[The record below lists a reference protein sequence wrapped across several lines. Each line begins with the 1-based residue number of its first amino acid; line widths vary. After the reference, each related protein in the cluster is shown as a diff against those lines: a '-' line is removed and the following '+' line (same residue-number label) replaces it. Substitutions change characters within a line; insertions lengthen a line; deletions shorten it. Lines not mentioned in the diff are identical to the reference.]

1 MSSVAKNITSTCN
14 GLIVAAPSSG
24 SGKTL
29 LTLGVLRAMANRG
42 ANVASAKIGPDY
54 IDPAFHSAATG
65 RSCVNLDPWAMRGGL
80 RHQIVNDLCHDADLV
95 VCEGVMG
102 LFDGATATEGSTA
115 DMAAATGWP
124 VVLVVD
130 ARAQAASAAAVVR
143 GFADLRKDVAIG
155 GVIFNRMGSER
166 HSRVIGDAMAHYA
179 PHISVLG
186 YLPRHDALSLPSR
199 HLGLVQAGEHD
210 ALEAFLDQAAGF
222 VAEHIDLDAL
232 VAVAGPVSTL
242 DSIST
247 PVPLAPLGQRIAVAH
262 DAAFAFSY
270 AHILDGWQRAGAE
283 IQPFSPLGDEAP
295 SANADAVYLP
305 GGYPELHAGALAAGR
320 SFLPGL
326 RKAAAGGVRV
336 FGECGGYM
344 VLGEGLVDADGVR
357 HGMAGLLP
365 LETSF
370 AERRLHLGYR
380 HLWTASPDRV
390 NGGLGGAEYRGHEF
404 HYATIVREEDA
415 DPLFLVSDAAG
426 NDLGVAGLSRGTVA
440 GSFIHLVDY
449 YA

>member
-1 MSSVAKNITSTCN
+1 
-14 GLIVAAPSSG
+14 
-24 SGKTL
+24 
-29 LTLGVLRAMANRG
+29 MANRG

-65 RSCVNLDPWAMRGGL
+65 RTCANLDPWAMRDGL
-80 RHQIVNDLCHDADLV
+80 RHHILNDLCGGAELV

-143 GFADLRKDVAIG
+143 GFADLRADVAIG

-166 HSRVIGDAMAHYA
+166 HSRIISDAMAHYA
-179 PHISVLG
+179 PHIPVLG

-199 HLGLVQAGEHD
+199 HLGLVQAGEHA
-210 ALEAFLDQAAGF
+210 ALEAFLDQTAAF
-222 VAEHIDLDAL
+222 VTKHIDLDAL
-232 VAVAGPVSTL
+232 IGVAGPVSVP
-242 DSIST
+242 DSASATAAI
-247 PVPLAPLGQRIAVAH
+247 APFGQRIAVAY

-270 AHILDGWQRAGAE
+270 AHILDGWRRAGAE
-283 IQPFSPLGDEAP
+283 IQLFSPLGDEAP
-295 SANADAVYLP
+295 SASADAVYLP
-305 GGYPELHAGALAAGR
+305 GGYPELHAGELAAGQM
-320 SFLPGL
+320 FLPGI
-326 RKAAAGGVRV
+326 RRAAAGGARV

-344 VLGEGLVDADGVR
+344 VLGEGLIDADGA
-357 HGMAGLLP
+357 HHAMAGLLP

-380 HLWTASPDRV
+380 HLRVTDPDTV
-390 NGGLGGAEYRGHEF
+390 NGGLGEAEYRGHEF
-404 HYATIVREEDA
+404 HYATI
-415 DPLFLVSDAAG
+415 
-426 NDLGVAGLSRGTVA
+426 
-440 GSFIHLVDY
+440 IHE
-449 YA
+449 